1 MPRTDGAF
9 FYGDFMFYQL
19 ARSAMFMA
27 DAEKSHHFALGCLHK
42 LQHTPLQA
50 LWAQQV
56 AAKPV
61 TVAGIEF
68 PNPVGLAAGLDKN
81 AECID
86 AFAQMGFGFIEVGTV
101 TPRPQAGNDKPRLFR
116 LPAADAIINRMGF
129 NNKGVDYLVEQVK
142 QARFKGVLG
151 INIGKNKDTPNEQ
164 GKDDY
169 IACMRKV
176 YQYATYI
183 TVNISSPNTP
193 GLRDLQFGDALL
205 DLLQAVKNE
214 QLDLASRHGK
224 YVPVFVK
231 IAPDMD
237 AIAVEQV
244 ADTLLASKMD
254 GAIATNTTLDKTVVA
269 QLPHGNEMGG
279 LSGQPVRQ
287 KSTEVVGQ
295 LRQQLGADFPII
307 GVGGIDSASAAG
319 EKFAAGAQLVQV
331 YTGFIYQGPALIKQI
346 VNGL

>member
-1 MPRTDGAF
+1 
-9 FYGDFMFYQL
+9 MFYQL
-19 ARSAMFMA
+19 ARSAMFLA
-27 DAEKSHHFALGCLHK
+27 DAEKSHHFALGSLK
-42 LQHTPLQA
+42 ALQHTPLQM

-56 AAKPV
+56 PAHPV

-68 PNPVGLAAGLDKN
+68 KNPLGLAAGLDKN
-81 AECID
+81 ADCID

-116 LPAADAIINRMGF
+116 LPQADAIINRMGF
-129 NNKGVDYLVEQVK
+129 NNKGVDYLVENVK
-142 QARFKGVLG
+142 KARYKGVLG

-176 YQYATYI
+176 YPYATYI

-193 GLRDLQFGDALL
+193 GLRDLQFGEALL
-205 DLLQAVKNE
+205 DLLQAVRHE
-214 QLDLASRHGK
+214 QLDLQVRHGK

-237 AIAVEQV
+237 SVAISQV
-244 ADTLLASKMD
+244 AETLLASQMD
-254 GAIATNTTLDKTVVA
+254 GAIATNTTLDKSAVA
-269 QLPHGNEMGG
+269 GLPFGQETGG
-279 LSGQPVRQ
+279 LSGQPVRH
-287 KSTEVVGQ
+287 KSTEVIRQ
-295 LRQQLGADFPII
+295 LRQSVGPGFPII
-307 GVGGIDSASAAG
+307 GVGGIDNAAAAK
-319 EKFAAGAQLVQV
+319 EKLNAGAQLLQV

-346 VNGL
+346 VSAL